1 VQVRSSHLDP
11 PILSF
16 VGGRQWR
23 LEADFWF
30 PDAGR
35 VITVPKGFLFD
46 LSSVPRALWW
56 LIAPF
61 DLSVVAPLIHDFL
74 YRYGGKPPAGSIP
87 RGYQPFHYGPGDAE
101 AARAGRELTNPLP
114 DVEAVRARGAVAF
127 ARWCSPCH
135 GAEGLGDGLVARKF
149 PRPPSLVAEHAR
161 GLPDGRIFHI
171 VTYGQGVMPAYGQQ
185 VGASDRWKIVRHLR
199 QLGVA
204 AVPAAPTG
212 GSR

>member
-1 VQVRSSHLDP
+1 MKDSAKQLSNDPVEVRASHLDP

-61 DLSVVAPLIHDFL
+61 DLSVVAPLVHDFL
-74 YRYGGKPPAGSIP
+74 YRYGGKPPAGSIEP
-87 RGYQPFHYGPGDAE
+87 PHVYTRAEVDAVFRRIMDAE
-101 AARAGRELTNPLP
+101 HVAAWRRLLGYA
-114 DVEAVRARGAVAF
+114 AVRAFGVWAWRKDEQ
-127 ARWCSPCH
+127 AR
-135 GAEGLGDGLVARKF
+135 
-149 PRPPSLVAEHAR
+149 
-161 GLPDGRIFHI
+161 
-171 VTYGQGVMPAYGQQ
+171 
-185 VGASDRWKIVRHLR
+185 
-199 QLGVA
+199 
-204 AVPAAPTG
+204 
-212 GSR
+212 

>member
-1 VQVRSSHLDP
+1 MKDAAKQLSNDPVQVRSSHLDP

-61 DLSVVAPLIHDFL
+61 DLSVVAPLVHDFL
-74 YRYGGKPPAGSIP
+74 YRYGGKPPAGSIEP
-87 RGYQPFHYGPGDAE
+87 PHVYTRAEVDAVFRRIMEAENVAAWRRALGY
-101 AARAGRELTNPLP
+101 L
-114 DVEAVRARGAVAF
+114 AVRVFGFWAWRKDAQAR
-127 ARWCSPCH
+127 
-135 GAEGLGDGLVARKF
+135 
-149 PRPPSLVAEHAR
+149 
-161 GLPDGRIFHI
+161 
-171 VTYGQGVMPAYGQQ
+171 
-185 VGASDRWKIVRHLR
+185 
-199 QLGVA
+199 
-204 AVPAAPTG
+204 
-212 GSR
+212 

>member
-1 VQVRSSHLDP
+1 MKDAAQQLNNDPVEVRSSHLAP

-16 VGGRQWR
+16 VGGRRWR

-74 YRYGGKPPAGSIP
+74 YRYGGKPPAGAIEP
-87 RGYQPFHYGPGDAE
+87 PHTYTRAEVDAVFRRVMEAENVAAWRRVLGYA
-101 AARAGRELTNPLP
+101 
-114 DVEAVRARGAVAF
+114 AVRVFGYWAWRKDEQAR
-127 ARWCSPCH
+127 
-135 GAEGLGDGLVARKF
+135 
-149 PRPPSLVAEHAR
+149 
-161 GLPDGRIFHI
+161 
-171 VTYGQGVMPAYGQQ
+171 
-185 VGASDRWKIVRHLR
+185 
-199 QLGVA
+199 
-204 AVPAAPTG
+204 
-212 GSR
+212 

>member
-1 VQVRSSHLDP
+1 MKDSAQQLNNDPVEVRSSHLAP

-74 YRYGGKPPAGSIP
+74 YRYGGKPPAGSIEP
-87 RGYQPFHYGPGDAE
+87 PHTYTRAEVDAVFRRIIEAENVATWRRVLGYA
-101 AARAGRELTNPLP
+101 
-114 DVEAVRARGAVAF
+114 AVRVFGFWAWRKDEQAR
-127 ARWCSPCH
+127 
-135 GAEGLGDGLVARKF
+135 
-149 PRPPSLVAEHAR
+149 
-161 GLPDGRIFHI
+161 
-171 VTYGQGVMPAYGQQ
+171 
-185 VGASDRWKIVRHLR
+185 
-199 QLGVA
+199 
-204 AVPAAPTG
+204 
-212 GSR
+212 

>member
-1 VQVRSSHLDP
+1 MKDSAQQLSNDPVEVRSSHLAP

-74 YRYGGKPPAGSIP
+74 YRYGGKPPVGSIEP
-87 RGYQPFHYGPGDAE
+87 PHTYTRAEVDAVFRRVMEAENVAAWRRVLGYA
-101 AARAGRELTNPLP
+101 
-114 DVEAVRARGAVAF
+114 AVRDHRA
-127 ARWCSPCH
+127 CSSF
-135 GAEGLGDGLVARKF
+135 R
-149 PRPPSLVAEHAR
+149 HA
-161 GLPDGRIFHI
+161 
-171 VTYGQGVMPAYGQQ
+171 Q
-185 VGASDRWKIVRHLR
+185 
-199 QLGVA
+199 
-204 AVPAAPTG
+204 
-212 GSR
+212 

>member
-1 VQVRSSHLDP
+1 MKDSAQQLSNDPVQVRSSHLAP

-30 PDAGR
+30 PDAGH

-74 YRYGGKPPAGSIP
+74 YRYGGKPPAGSVEPPHTYTRAEVDAVFRRIMEAENVATW
-87 RGYQPFHYGPGDAE
+87 RRVLGYA
-101 AARAGRELTNPLP
+101 
-114 DVEAVRARGAVAF
+114 AVRLFGFWAWRKDEQAR
-127 ARWCSPCH
+127 
-135 GAEGLGDGLVARKF
+135 
-149 PRPPSLVAEHAR
+149 
-161 GLPDGRIFHI
+161 
-171 VTYGQGVMPAYGQQ
+171 
-185 VGASDRWKIVRHLR
+185 
-199 QLGVA
+199 
-204 AVPAAPTG
+204 
-212 GSR
+212 